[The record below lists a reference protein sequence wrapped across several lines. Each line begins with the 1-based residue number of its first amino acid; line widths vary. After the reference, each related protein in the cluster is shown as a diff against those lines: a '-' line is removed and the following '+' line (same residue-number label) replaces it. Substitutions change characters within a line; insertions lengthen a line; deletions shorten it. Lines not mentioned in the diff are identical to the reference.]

1 MKLNFKKFKRY
12 SSMNHSSY
20 TVVDVREVFADLI
33 YLELGTGI
41 ADKCLAEKIY
51 KSTEET
57 DFNEEEVARIRA
69 HASKCQPW
77 FADYLEETINFL
89 TK

>member
-1 MKLNFKKFKRY
+1 
-12 SSMNHSSY
+12 MNHSSY

-51 KSTEET
+51 KSNEET
-57 DFNEEEVARIRA
+57 DFDEKEVARIRA

-77 FADYLEETINFL
+77 FADYLEESINFL